1 MMKGTDLFTTEFN
14 IDGKIIYGSVK
25 QNKDDTF
32 VEVQC
37 DDKIKQK
44 MYNGSTTNQNQM
56 ISEMESL
63 VVELLV
69 FG

>member
-1 MMKGTDLFTTEFN
+1 MMKGTTLFTTEFN
-14 IDGKIIYGSVK
+14 VEGKNICGSIK

-44 MYNGSTTNQNQM
+44 MYNGSITNQDQM

-63 VVELLV
+63 VVELVV